1 MNIFGGFY
9 IGCLFYLFNQ
19 KWIISCFLPRFL
31 FQIWFSKFS
40 TKNSNFPHEI
50 RNDEAAL
57 ACFKTFDT
65 DGWDKKLLPTFSSFS
80 RSSCSH
86 HKLIILLEIII
97 VMIWLIFWWFIIIDD
112 CHWRDSV
119 PKVGRLTSFPQ
130 RHWVTDTLFLTH
142 PQHCQYMS
150 IKLYG
155 DNN

>member
-1 MNIFGGFY
+1 MDVFY
-9 IGCLFYLFNQ
+9 IGFLFDIFNQ
-19 KWIISCFLPRFL
+19 KWIIS
-31 FQIWFSKFS
+31 WFFATFS
-40 TKNSNFPHEI
+40 VPNLVFKVFFKKKSHFAHKI

-142 PQHCQYMS
+142 PQHYEH
-150 IKLYG
+150 
-155 DNN
+155 